1 MKKKLFIFLF
11 VCVCVLMFSSKAFA
25 MSEIGDN
32 GVKLDNLFDANEK
45 EVRRSSYLIKD
56 IGKMKNPYDTV
67 DLGMLY
73 NGIFDISSL
82 KKSGYRTIAVEVT
95 IDAREIDDGYQYIQF
110 FADVNDN
117 TWLAGGKFELGH
129 NYKITTYTTLY
140 FYFEIDIAN
149 MLSNSFVIRY
159 NASGYWND
167 DWENTNLKIQVAA
180 SKELRK
186 TTNVWQLYKN
196 NGGYTY
202 TKLTSAE

>member
-1 MKKKLFIFLF
+1 M
-11 VCVCVLMFSSKAFA
+11 LMFYFKVFA

-82 KKSGYRTIAVEVT
+82 KK
-95 IDAREIDDGYQYIQF
+95 F
-110 FADVNDN
+110 
-117 TWLAGGKFELGH
+117 
-129 NYKITTYTTLY
+129 
-140 FYFEIDIAN
+140 
-149 MLSNSFVIRY
+149 
-159 NASGYWND
+159 GYWND

>member
-11 VCVCVLMFSSKAFA
+11 VCVCMLMFSSKAFA

-82 KKSGYRTIAVEVT
+82 KK
-95 IDAREIDDGYQYIQF
+95 F
-110 FADVNDN
+110 
-117 TWLAGGKFELGH
+117 
-129 NYKITTYTTLY
+129 
-140 FYFEIDIAN
+140 
-149 MLSNSFVIRY
+149 
-159 NASGYWND
+159 GYWND